1 MNQAVLNLFQTP
13 TDVYHHTSLH
23 TLPIAYSEGLSTE
36 ECTHLLENTI
46 PVYSKW
52 PDRTVTGNN
61 PDLVDIYRYRAP
73 FKVGYLKPLGL
84 IIENKSVVLHA
95 QLLYGNPDGLASEVF
110 QSLKLMTLTVD
121 KVPGDQNSGRRIV
134 GLSHAILTPRPEV
147 IA

>member
-1 MNQAVLNLFQTP
+1 MNQAALNLFQTP
-13 TDVYHHTSLH
+13 TDAYHHTSLH

-36 ECTHLLENTI
+36 ECAHLLENTI

-52 PDRTVTGNN
+52 PERKAASNN
-61 PDLVDIYRYRAP
+61 PTLVDIYQYRAP
-73 FKVGYLKPLGL
+73 FKVGHLKPLGL

-110 QSLKLMTLTVD
+110 QSLELMTLTVD
-121 KVPGDQNSGRRIV
+121 KVLGDQNSGHRIV
-134 GLSHAILTPRPEV
+134 GLSRATLTPRPEV